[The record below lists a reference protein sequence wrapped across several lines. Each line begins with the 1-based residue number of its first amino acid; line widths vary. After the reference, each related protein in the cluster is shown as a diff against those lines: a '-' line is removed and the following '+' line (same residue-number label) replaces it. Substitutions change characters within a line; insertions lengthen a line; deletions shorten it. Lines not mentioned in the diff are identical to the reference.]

1 MNYHLSTGRI
11 KQLSGKEKTAKSL
24 GYAGLIPFI
33 IFSIGSWFQ
42 LPIISDSIYI
52 LTAYAAIILSFMGAI
67 HWGVAISSTAI
78 SSTESQNSQYLIASV
93 IPGLSAWL
101 ALLLPQTYALTLLMI
116 GFIVLIIYDWS
127 VEKPQRLP
135 DWYMPM
141 RNRLTIVVLMC
152 LTITQLSL
160 VIP

>member
-1 MNYHLSTGRI
+1 MVNYHLSTGRI

-42 LPIISDSIYI
+42 LPIISDSTYI

-67 HWGVAISSTAI
+67 HWGVAISST
-78 SSTESQNSQYLIASV
+78 EDKHGQYLIASV

-135 DWYMPM
+135 TWYMPM

-152 LTITQLSL
+152 LTITQLSF
-160 VIP
+160 VMT

>member
-1 MNYHLSTGRI
+1 MSMENYLSSTGRI
-11 KQLSGKEKTAKSL
+11 KPLSGNEKTAKSL

-42 LPIISDSIYI
+42 LPMISDSTYI

-67 HWGVAISSTAI
+67 HWGIAMSS
-78 SSTESQNSQYLIASV
+78 SEDQNGKYFIASV

-101 ALLLPQTYALTLLMI
+101 ALLMPQRYAIILLMV
-116 GFIVLIIYDWS
+116 GFIALIIYDWS

-135 DWYMPM
+135 GWYIPM
-141 RNRLTIVVLMC
+141 RNRLTLVVMMC
-152 LTITQLSL
+152 LMVTQLSYS
-160 VIP
+160 IP

>member
-1 MNYHLSTGRI
+1 
-11 KQLSGKEKTAKSL
+11 LSGNEKTAKSL

-42 LPIISDSIYI
+42 LPFISDSINI

-67 HWGVAISSTAI
+67 HWGIAMSRS
-78 SSTESQNSQYLIASV
+78 EYQNGKYFIASI

-101 ALLLPQTYALTLLMI
+101 ALLLPQRYAIILLMI
-116 GFIVLIIYDWS
+116 GFIALIIYDWS

-135 DWYMPM
+135 GWYIPM
-141 RNRLTIVVLMC
+141 RNRLTLVVVMC
-152 LTITQLSL
+152 LMFAQLSL
-160 VIP
+160 GMP

>member
-1 MNYHLSTGRI
+1 MNYLSSTGRI
-11 KQLSGKEKTAKSL
+11 KPLPGNEKTAKLL

-42 LPIISDSIYI
+42 LPFISDSIYI

-67 HWGVAISSTAI
+67 HWGIAMSRS
-78 SSTESQNSQYLIASV
+78 EYQNGKYFIASV

-101 ALLLPQTYALTLLMI
+101 ALLLPQRYAITLLMI
-116 GFIVLIIYDWS
+116 GFIALIIYDWS

-135 DWYMPM
+135 GWYIPM
-141 RNRLTIVVLMC
+141 RNRLTLVVVMC
-152 LTITQLSL
+152 LIFTQLSL
-160 VIP
+160 GMP

>member
-1 MNYHLSTGRI
+1 MNYLSSTGRI
-11 KQLSGKEKTAKSL
+11 KPLSGNEKTAKSL

-42 LPIISDSIYI
+42 LPMISDSTYI

-67 HWGVAISSTAI
+67 HWGIAMSRS
-78 SSTESQNSQYLIASV
+78 EDQNSKYFIASV

-101 ALLLPQTYALTLLMI
+101 ALLLPQRYAITLLMI
-116 GFIVLIIYDWS
+116 GFIALIIYDWS

-135 DWYMPM
+135 GWYIPM
-141 RNRLTIVVLMC
+141 RNRLTLVVVMC
-152 LTITQLSL
+152 LMFAQLSL
-160 VIP
+160 GMP

>member
-1 MNYHLSTGRI
+1 M
-11 KQLSGKEKTAKSL
+11 SGNEKTAKSL

-42 LPIISDSIYI
+42 LPFISDSIHI

-67 HWGVAISSTAI
+67 HWGSAMSRC
-78 SSTESQNSQYLIASV
+78 EGQNGKYFIASV

-101 ALLLPQTYALTLLMI
+101 ALLLPQRYAITLLMI
-116 GFIVLIIYDWS
+116 GFIALIIYDWS

-135 DWYMPM
+135 GWYIPM
-141 RNRLTIVVLMC
+141 RNRLTLVVVMC
-152 LTITQLSL
+152 LMFAQLSL
-160 VIP
+160 GMP